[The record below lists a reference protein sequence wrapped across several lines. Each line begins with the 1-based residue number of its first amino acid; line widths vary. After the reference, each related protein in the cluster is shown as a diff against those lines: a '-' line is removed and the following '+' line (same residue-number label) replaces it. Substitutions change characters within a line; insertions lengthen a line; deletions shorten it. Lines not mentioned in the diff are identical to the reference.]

1 MGFSRDC
8 KPDSTFGNQSMSST
22 ILKHKEEKIYMLI
35 PIDAEKNLIKYSIIH
50 DRNSQPTKNRREF
63 P

>member
-1 MGFSRDC
+1 MGFSREW

-22 ILKHKEEKIYMLI
+22 ILKHKEEKKMLI
-35 PIDAEKNLIKYSIIH
+35 SIDAEKNLIKYSIIH